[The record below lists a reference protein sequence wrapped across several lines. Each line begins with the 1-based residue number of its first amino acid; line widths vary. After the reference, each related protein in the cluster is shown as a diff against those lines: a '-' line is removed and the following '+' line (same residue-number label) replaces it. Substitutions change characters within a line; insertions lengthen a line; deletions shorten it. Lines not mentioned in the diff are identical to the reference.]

1 MVIPDAQHQEQLA
14 ELRKGIMPC
23 RFCGIDYLWDG
34 NRHDPLKMAGVHT
47 MLGESRHWNRG
58 VRVAFGKIIRTIRPY
73 VERIPWWVAPV
84 YGIAMAGLAL
94 ASGDPGLM
102 FVVAAINAWALW
114 RSGWRPL
121 SRGKH
126 DAG

>member
-1 MVIPDAQHQEQLA
+1 MIPDSQHQEQLA

-23 RFCGIDYLWDG
+23 RFCGLDYFWEG
-34 NRHDPLKMAGVHT
+34 NRHDPLKMAGVRT
-47 MLGESRHWNRG
+47 LAGESLHMNRG
-58 VRVAFGKIIRTIRPY
+58 VRVAFGSIVRDLRPF

-94 ASGDPGLM
+94 ASRDPGLM

-114 RSGWRPL
+114 RSGWRPPL
-121 SRGKH
+121 MGRSR
-126 DAG
+126 